1 MRLIK
6 EETKVGNALCTL
18 TVHKDEQNESSPK
31 VQPKHFKCPLEAGS
45 FIGHRSPPLNVI
57 KWDSA
62 QTKTLK

>member
-6 EETKVGNALCTL
+6 EETIGNALCTL
-18 TVHKDEQNESSPK
+18 TAHKDEQNERSPK

-45 FIGHRSPPLNVI
+45 FIGQT
-57 KWDSA
+57 KSA